1 MAELFSRIGAANPI
15 KARIEV
21 SDLSISR
28 GGTPLFAGLSISVS
42 NGDILWIQ
50 GDNGIGKTTLLSAL
64 AGLNRAETGN
74 VKWLAD
80 DQNCQAGDICAYQP
94 HQSYAKAALTAH
106 EDLAFWAKLYGTSS
120 LTGDALEKVGLNEK
134 ANVPTKHLS
143 AGQKRRLALAKLIIS
158 QKPIWIM
165 DEPAAAL
172 DSDGTELIDNLV
184 QTHVAKGGA
193 AIIASHSG
201 ARALSGATRALTMRA
216 ST

>member
-15 KARIEV
+15 KARIKV
-21 SDLSISR
+21 SNLSISR
-28 GGTPLFAGLSISVS
+28 GETILFSGLSTSIS

-50 GDNGIGKTTLLSAL
+50 GDNGIGKTTLLGAL
-64 AGLNRAETGN
+64 AGLNRADKGII
-74 VKWLAD
+74 KWSAND
-80 DQNCQAGDICAYQP
+80 HSCQAGDICAYQP
-94 HQSYAKAALTAH
+94 HQSYAKGALTAH
-106 EDLAFWAKLYGTSS
+106 EDLAFWAKLYGMSS
-120 LTGDALEKVGLNEK
+120 LTNRALEKVGLKEK
-134 ANVPTKHLS
+134 ANVPTQHLS
-143 AGQKRRLALAKLIIS
+143 AGQKRRLALAKLLIS